1 MDLLLIPGLLCGPDL
16 WSHQTSNLKDIA
28 NICVADISGG
38 DTITVL
44 AKQVLSA
51 APDRFAL
58 AGLSMGGYVAQEI
71 MRQAPERVERLALVD
86 TSGRADT
93 DDQRERRRQL
103 IYMSRIGKFRGVTDR
118 LLPILIHKDRLGD
131 TALTERVKIMAE
143 RVGPEAFHRQQKA
156 IMGRPD
162 GRPDLSQYDLPT
174 LIMCGRQDALT
185 PVALHEEMVE
195 LIPGA
200 QLAIIEDS
208 GHLSTMERPQ
218 AATALLRHWL
228 LYG

>member
-1 MDLLLIPGLLCGPDL
+1 
-16 WSHQTSNLKDIA
+16 
-28 NICVADISGG
+28 
-38 DTITVL
+38 
-44 AKQVLSA
+44 
-51 APDRFAL
+51 
-58 AGLSMGGYVAQEI
+58 
-71 MRQAPERVERLALVD
+71 VERLALVD

-93 DDQRERRRQL
+93 DDQRERRGQL
-103 IYMSRIGKFRGVTDR
+103 IDMSRIGKFHGVTDR

-131 TALTERVKIMAE
+131 TALTERVKLMAE
-143 RVGPEAFHRQQKA
+143 RVGSKAFRRQQKA
-156 IMGRPD
+156 IMSRPD
-162 GRPDLSQYDLPT
+162 SRPDLSKYDLPT
-174 LIMCGRQDALT
+174 LIMCGRQDALA

-200 QLAIIEDS
+200 KLAIIEDS